1 MCRTSRCVPVPLKG
15 CSTQMKSAFA
25 VMALLLLG
33 RPSVSAAQKPTPARL
48 KLNAFMDARFY
59 SGGTRVLAVSYKG
72 IIDIYDG
79 RNGRR
84 LGHFVPDQSLEP
96 YASSAVMTKGGRTAI
111 IGTSGTFKAMTL
123 EVNTGKFSEATRSG
137 AVDEW
142 IGLSS
147 SDDETLVLA
156 LHNKTVMLRRL
167 PDLEAAPKSL
177 YRVR

>member
-1 MCRTSRCVPVPLKG
+1 
-15 CSTQMKSAFA
+15 MKSAFA

-96 YASSAVMTKGGRTAI
+96 YATCAVMARGGRTAI
-111 IGTSGTFKAMTL
+111 IGTGGTVKAM
-123 EVNTGKFSEATRSG
+123 A
-137 AVDEW
+137 
-142 IGLSS
+142 
-147 SDDETLVLA
+147 LA
-156 LHNKTVMLRRL
+156 RL
-167 PDLEAAPKSL
+167 PHFELENR
-177 YRVR
+177 YRVFSLSLRGTACSFVLCVARCGKAM